1 MNRVLRRV
9 ALISVGAVLAATSL
23 TPAMADGGRSEYR
36 VVTRSAVST
45 VGLQRHSDGGLT
57 GSTHRATV
65 TLNRAQAA
73 RLAARAEV
81 VSVQPVTRLQWVA
94 PEMSAASVSASA
106 STPIGTTVKS
116 WGQDRIDQRSHTLD
130 KSYRRTPYN
139 GSGSVVVVI
148 DSGLNTSSQF
158 SGRVLRGWNYVEGD
172 SDVSDCNGH
181 GTHVAGTAVG
191 STYGVATGARV
202 LPLRVLDCDG
212 YGDLVDLQ
220 YALEDTLAWAKEN
233 KLIGRVVVNF
243 SGGAVL
249 SQIPSQGLPT
259 VKAVE
264 GQVRTLVK
272 AGIPVVVAAGNDHHS
287 ASLDTPARV
296 KEATVVGATD
306 RSDKRAG
313 FSNYGSAVDLFA
325 PGVGIRSVIQG
336 STVVEGDGTSMA
348 APHVAGVLARDLQ
361 RAGYQAS
368 TATDRL
374 ISDATR
380 GVVSSTKG
388 APDRL
393 LYIPTRP
400 RAASSVSISRSDS
413 KHTVTLRWKAASS
426 VPGFAV
432 TGYVVERDGKRVTLK
447 SSARSHTWTKVKPG
461 AKVTVSVRAV
471 SKAASG
477 SSTRRTTTM
486 RALPGKPSI
495 GTASSGSTKD
505 STVSV
510 TARWKKPSKGGGAI
524 NGYLVTAK
532 RKSDGSKVTVT
543 VSASAREA
551 KVKGLKRGSTYIVYV
566 KARNAAGVGAPSAS
580 SSKVTAR

>member
-1 MNRVLRRV
+1 MDRSVRRLALV
-9 ALISVGAVLAATSL
+9 AIGSLLAASAL
-23 TPAMADGGRSEYR
+23 TPAQADGAREEYQVVAKGEVSRLGLRPDPGR
-36 VVTRSAVST
+36 TDT
-45 VGLQRHSDGGLT
+45 
-57 GSTHRATV
+57 ATV
-65 TLNRAQAA
+65 TLTRAQAA
-73 RLAARAEV
+73 RLADRADVEAILSTR
-81 VSVQPVTRLQWVA
+81 SVAWLTPA
-94 PEMSAASVSASA
+94 MKAAS
-106 STPIGTTVKS
+106 STGAKS
-116 WGQDRIDQRSHTLD
+116 WGLDRIDQRSRTLD
-130 KSYRRTPYN
+130 GTYKSSAYS
-139 GSGSVVVVI
+139 GSGTTVVVI
-148 DSGLNTSSQF
+148 DSGLNPSSQF
-158 SGRVLRGWNYVEGD
+158 SGRVVAGTNYVPD
-172 SDVSDCNGH
+172 QSSTDTIDCGGYGGTDH

-191 STYGVATGARV
+191 STYGVARSAKIR
-202 LPLRVLDCDG
+202 PMRILDCSG
-212 YGDLVDLQ
+212 NGSPA
-220 YALEDTLAWAKEN
+220 ALYQALDDTLTWARSK

-243 SGGAVL
+243 SGGALL
-249 SQIPSQGLPT
+249 SEMEDDLASVAAIES
-259 VKAVE
+259 K
-264 GQVRTLVK
+264 VRQLVT
-272 AGIPVVVAAGNDHHS
+272 AGIPVVVAAGNSGHS
-287 ASLDTPARV
+287 ASLETPARV
-296 KEATVVGATD
+296 KEAIVVGATD
-306 RSDKRAG
+306 RKDHRAS
-313 FSNYGSAVDLFA
+313 FSNYGSSVDLFA
-325 PGVGIRSVIQG
+325 PGVDIPSVVWQNDVGVG
-336 STVVEGDGTSMA
+336 SGTSMA

-361 RAGYQAS
+361 RAGFKAS

-413 KHTVTLRWKAASS
+413 KHTVTLRWKAAST

-461 AKVTVSVRAV
+461 ATVTVSVRAV

-543 VSASAREA
+543 VSASTREA